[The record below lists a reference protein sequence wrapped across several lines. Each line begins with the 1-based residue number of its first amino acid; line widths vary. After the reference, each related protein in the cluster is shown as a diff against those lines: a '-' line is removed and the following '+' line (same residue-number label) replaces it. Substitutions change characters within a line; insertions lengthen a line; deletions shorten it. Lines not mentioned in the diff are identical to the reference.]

1 MRFNTRNDLPCTLIT
16 NIIILVSLLLLG
28 FGIYDRAGGGKA
40 AFVSLAILIPLIFVT
55 WGLHPQFYEVT
66 RAAIRIKRPFK
77 SIYIPL
83 DEVTLVKPLEKGE
96 TGVLLRSFGVGGLFG
111 YFGLFTSSK
120 LGGLELWCTNTTDLV
135 LIQYGKKKVVISPE
149 EPGRFVAEV
158 ILRKSEL

>member
-28 FGIYDRAGGGKA
+28 FGIFFKDSGGET
-40 AFVSLAILIPLIFVT
+40 AFVSLAILFPLIFIT

-66 RAAIRIKRPFK
+66 GESVRIKRPFK

-83 DEVTLVKPLEKGE
+83 HEVILVKTLEKDE
-96 TGVLLRSFGVGGLFG
+96 TGTLLRSFGVGGLFG
-111 YFGLFTSSK
+111 YFGVYTSTK

-135 LIQYGKKKVVISPE
+135 LIQHGKKKMIISPE
-149 EPGRFVAEV
+149 APGSFMAEV